1 MPDSISVCNRKVLL
15 TTSFPAFGVPKLP
28 GMWFGSARTLAVAG
42 VLASTGGAVVGAR
55 NLLTGQA
62 EQARSIIPKA
72 WDIPPRADGIYP
84 PGFGPARRWERT
96 ADVGLHLMIF
106 GDSTAAGYGCRAADE
121 VPGVVIARGLA
132 ELSGRPIRLSTKAI
146 VGATSKGLASQVDA
160 MLVAGPPPDAAVI
173 MIGANDVTTLN
184 GIGPSAKRLGAAVRR
199 LRAGGTAVVVG
210 TCPDFGWVHAIP
222 QPLRWTARSI
232 GLRLARAQAAET
244 RAAGGMAV
252 PLAALLT
259 PHFLTEPERLFSED
273 HYHPSADGYALAAGQ
288 LLAALCEAM
297 GEPLAETLSAP
308 SRRTEATA
316 VARLNKLLRRGIP
329 RVPEQAE
336 SAAS

>member
-1 MPDSISVCNRKVLL
+1 MS
-15 TTSFPAFGVPKLP
+15 KLP
-28 GMWFGSARTLAVAG
+28 GMWFGPARTLAVAG

-72 WDIPPRADGIYP
+72 WDIPPRADGVYA
-84 PGFGPARRWERT
+84 PGGGPVRRWERG
-96 ADVGLHLMIF
+96 AEVGLHLMVF
-106 GDSTAAGYGCRAADE
+106 GDSTAAGYGCRDAEE
-121 VPGVVIARGLA
+121 VPGAVIARGLA
-132 ELSGRPIRLSTKAI
+132 ELNGLPIRLSTKAI

-184 GIGPSAKRLGAAVRR
+184 GISPSAKRLGAAVGR
-199 LRAGGTAVVVG
+199 LQAGGTAVVVG
-210 TCPDFGWVHAIP
+210 TCPDFGWITAIP

-244 RAAGGMAV
+244 RAAGGVAV

-259 PHFLTEPERLFSED
+259 THFMTEPERLFSED

-288 LLAALCEAM
+288 LLAALCEAL
-297 GEPLAETLSAP
+297 GEPMPESSSAAD
-308 SRRTEATA
+308 RDAGTEASTI
-316 VARLNKLLRRGIP
+316 ARLNKLLRRRGL
-329 RVPEQAE
+329 RVPAPVV